1 MSQAITEISIFVAL
15 GLFLS
20 ALSYHLFM
28 LLISRLRQKSLSK
41 WVFFETGMYQNEE
54 TGDVIVVPDE
64 EMKLVEHGQNKGKYV
79 KVKEEGQVYFYDKI
93 IEEE

>member
-1 MSQAITEISIFVAL
+1 MIDSVSDVAL
-15 GLFLS
+15 FITIGLFLS
-20 ALSYHLFM
+20 ALSYHFFM
-28 LLISRLRQKSLSK
+28 LLVERIKERSLNR

-54 TGDVIVVPDE
+54 TGDVIVVPKE
-64 EMKLVEHGQNKGKYV
+64 EMKLVEHGQHKGQYV